1 VLAAA
6 ERRGAHHV
14 RVFGSVARGDDTDMS
29 DVDLLV
35 DLDDGV
41 SLVALIALE
50 RELTD
55 VLGRKV
61 DVVPARGLK
70 PGVVERVLAEAIEL

>member
-1 VLAAA
+1 
-6 ERRGAHHV
+6 
-14 RVFGSVARGDDTDMS
+14 MS

>member
-1 VLAAA
+1 LWRYPVK
-6 ERRGAHHV
+6 
-14 RVFGSVARGDDTDMS
+14 T
-29 DVDLLV
+29 V

-41 SLVALIALE
+41 SLVALIVLE

-61 DVVPARGLK
+61 DLVPARGLK